1 MMLLAPVL
9 TGLFFALLVGEIT
22 GYGPRFEFR
31 KLRRAEK
38 SRSQT
43 WLIQAGVDLNPRQF
57 WMASATAAVLAFVFF
72 LAITGVP
79 LIAIMP
85 ALLVGLLPR
94 AFFARRRSRR
104 LSEVQQAWPD
114 GIRDLVA
121 SISSGVSLP
130 KAIEALA
137 TSGPPAIREAFGT
150 YPLLARTLG
159 VLPAL
164 EVIKE
169 ELADPTSDRVIE
181 VLILAY
187 QRGGSIVPRILQ
199 DLGEATT
206 RDLWAIEEIRTEA
219 LEQKINA
226 RVVFALPWFVLVAL
240 TARSGMFRDFYQSP
254 GGAIVIV
261 IGAALSLIGI
271 AIVSRLSRDPDEPR
285 VMGGAALL
293 TDLDG
298 VG

>member
-57 WMASATAAVLAFVFF
+57 WMASAAAAVLAFVFF

-104 LSEVQQAWPD
+104 DWRSRCSKP
-114 GIRDLVA
+114 RA
-121 SISSGVSLP
+121 SRAAGTPNKSAPLEKV
-130 KAIEALA
+130 
-137 TSGPPAIREAFGT
+137 IREAFGT

-240 TARSGMFRDFYQSP
+240 TARIFDFFFN
-254 GGAIVIV
+254 GF
-261 IGAALSLIGI
+261 
-271 AIVSRLSRDPDEPR
+271 
-285 VMGGAALL
+285 
-293 TDLDG
+293 
-298 VG
+298 

>member
-1 MMLLAPVL
+1 MTLVASLLS
-9 TGLFFALLVGEIT
+9 GLFMYLLVGFMT
-22 GYGPRFEFR
+22 GHGPRFEMR
-31 KLRRAEK
+31 KAMRPTVSEQ
-38 SRSQT
+38 QT
-43 WLIQAGVDLNPRQF
+43 WLIQAGVQLTPRQF
-57 WMASATAAVLAFVFF
+57 WMTSIGAGALAFAVF
-72 LAITGVP
+72 LLVSGVP
-79 LIAIMP
+79 LVALMP
-85 ALLVGLLPR
+85 AIVVALLPR
-94 AFFARRRSRR
+94 AYFSRRRIQR

-121 SISSGVSLP
+121 SISSGMSLP
-130 KAIEALA
+130 KAVEALA
-137 TSGPPAIREAFGT
+137 RSGPIPLRQAFAA
-150 YPLLARTLG
+150 YPLLTRTLG
-159 VLPAL
+159 VVPAL

-187 QRGGSIVPRILQ
+187 ERGGALVPRILH

-240 TARSGMFRDFYQSP
+240 TARAGLFREFYRSP
-254 GGAIVIV
+254 GGAVVIV
-261 IGAALSLIGI
+261 IGAAMSLLGI
-271 AIVSRLSRDPDEPR
+271 AVVRRLSRDPDEPR

-293 TDLDG
+293 VEQG
-298 VG
+298 GAR